1 VGRAGWIG
9 FTQLELPWRSADGMR
24 RRISQHIVVRRESE
38 GSVKRH
44 GEESRGNARMFVH
57 HALGLALG
65 LVLALGC
72 ASRVCADAEK
82 VVVGPSRVDAGGEA
96 VRTAAV
102 SALGDAL
109 RLQGLNVILFEDA
122 KTQLPRGDECDE
134 ACAARLLRAVSAD
147 MSAVVQIG
155 ADAEKL
161 PNRALVTLRDAQ
173 NHRYE
178 GAASVRDGDVRD
190 ATTRAVLE
198 ARSYQLLGPGP
209 WLRVSG
215 TPDGADVKIDGN
227 SVGKLPYRAS
237 MTPGEHRVTV
247 GEAGYV
253 RFTETVNVPAD
264 DSRKVDVK
272 VALEPLAIDA
282 PASAIASDAGS
293 EPRVSTSGD
302 STWLLLPIAMGV
314 VGLGWAAAISVRLA
328 AGVEPCVNPDISMHC
343 MGEQRV
349 KVAPT
354 VAGYA
359 ISAALLGTSI
369 TWIALGTRSEQPQLT
384 ANVGLGRVAL
394 SGTF

>member
-1 VGRAGWIG
+1 
-9 FTQLELPWRSADGMR
+9 
-24 RRISQHIVVRRESE
+24 
-38 GSVKRH
+38 VKRH
-44 GEESRGNARMFVH
+44 VEESRGNVRLFAGRRTSIAF
-57 HALGLALG
+57 G

-72 ASRVCADAEK
+72 ARARADAEK
-82 VVVGPSRVDAGGEA
+82 VVLGPARADVGGEP
-96 VRTAAV
+96 VRAAAM

-109 RLQGLNVILFEDA
+109 RLQGLTVILFEDA

-134 ACAARLLRAVSAD
+134 ACATRLLRAVSAD
-147 MSAVVQIG
+147 VSAVVQISG
-155 ADAEKL
+155 DKEKL

-173 NHRYE
+173 NHRYD
-178 GAASVRDGDVRD
+178 GAAQVRDGDVRD

-215 TPDGADVKIDGN
+215 TPDGADVLIDGN

-237 MTPGEHRVTV
+237 IAPGEHRVTV
-247 GEAGYV
+247 SEAGYV
-253 RFTETVNVPAD
+253 RFSQAIDVPAD
-264 DSRKVDVK
+264 DARKVDVK
-272 VALEPLAIDA
+272 VALEPVPIDA

-328 AGVEPCVNPDISMHC
+328 AGVDHCVNPDVGMHC
-343 MGEQRV
+343 MAEQRV
-349 KVAPT
+349 RVAPT
-354 VAGYA
+354 VVGYA

-369 TWIALGTRSEQPQLT
+369 TWIALGTRDRNEQPQLS
-384 ANVGLGRVAL
+384 ANVGLGHVAL